1 MRLRTSLFFHRT
13 LFTYDRSTPG
23 RPPRRHRGNNA
34 TAKTR
39 VSERSSHTNTRNQK
53 RSPATVTSAEI
64 IGGVPVRT
72 RIPLSGWILAIL
84 VTVLSVV
91 SSLTQMAPEHTVAA
105 ANISAYH
112 VGLY

>member
-1 MRLRTSLFFHRT
+1 LYEMEQKPVGSGFLHWSGLTE
-13 LFTYDRSTPG
+13 
-23 RPPRRHRGNNA
+23 GNIA
-34 TAKTR
+34 MG
-39 VSERSSHTNTRNQK
+39 
-53 RSPATVTSAEI
+53 EI